1 MNELFANEDRLS
13 ATAQELLQADAF
25 ASEQDRENYRV
36 LLDGYKTLLKQMKRI
51 VKVSDLMQLELKN
64 LYERLDMLSRIDT
77 HTDIYNKRFFNDV
90 YSKEWKSSVR
100 LNTPL
105 ALLMIDIDHF
115 KSYNDLFGHLKGD
128 ESLKAVAQ
136 EIKNSLLRPRDIAAR
151 FGGEEFIV
159 ILPETGIEGTAYIAQ
174 RILSNIRNLAIEHP
188 GSENG
193 GTLTVSIGTV
203 AVYPNESI
211 TMEMLLRRADQAL
224 YTAKNAGRNCF
235 FEDKSLWDN
244 ED

>member
-13 ATAQELLQADAF
+13 ATAQELLLADAF

-64 LYERLDMLSRIDT
+64 LYERLEMLSRIDP

-159 ILPETGIEGTAYIAQ
+159 ILPETGIEGAAYIAQ
-174 RILSNIRNLAIEHP
+174 RILSNIQNLAIEHP
-188 GSENG
+188 GSEIG
-193 GTLTVSIGTV
+193 DTLTVSIGTV

-211 TMEMLLRRADQAL
+211 SMEMLLKRTDQAL

-235 FEDKSLWDN
+235 FEDKSLWDK